1 MKRAS
6 IEAALGSPQVIR
18 ASGDFK
24 DDFVFR
30 ITRAKDGSL
39 ILTMLEPCRV
49 KTRFGEATIPKG
61 LESDGASIP
70 NVWVIRKLVGDPFD
84 NHWIRQGVLH
94 DYGYRDLS
102 IPGAYLNIDK
112 AEWDIILKDTMY
124 NSKVTK
130 WKVDAF
136 YLAVHYFGGSSYK
149 KKKYLSL

>member
-6 IEAALGSPQVIR
+6 IIAALGTQQVLR

-30 ITRAKDGSL
+30 ITRTKNDSL
-39 ILTMLEPCRV
+39 ILTMMEDCRV
-49 KTRFGEATIPKG
+49 RTRYGEITIPKG
-61 LESDGASIP
+61 FESDGASIP
-70 NVWVIRKLVGDPFD
+70 NIWIVRKLAGDPFD
-84 NHWIRQGVLH
+84 NSWIRQGVLH
-94 DYGYRDLS
+94 DLGYRDLS
-102 IPGAYLNIDK
+102 IGGTYITLDK
-112 AEWDIILKDTMY
+112 AEWDLIFKDTMF

-136 YLAVHYFGGSSYK
+136 HLAVHCFGESSYK